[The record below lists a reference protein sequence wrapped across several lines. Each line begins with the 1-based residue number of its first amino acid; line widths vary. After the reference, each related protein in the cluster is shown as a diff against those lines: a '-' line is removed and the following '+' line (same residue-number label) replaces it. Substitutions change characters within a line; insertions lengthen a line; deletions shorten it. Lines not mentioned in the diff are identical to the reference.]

1 MQKIT
6 IYKIDNKLYVK
17 YTPSHATEPQPVP
30 KEVINYKG
38 TLYTPV
44 DVNNLPFPPQIQ
56 QTDDGVLW

>member
-6 IYKIDNKLYVK
+6 IYKIGKNLYIK
-17 YTPSHATEPQPVP
+17 YTPTNTQQPESVP

-44 DVNNLPFPPQIQ
+44 DINNLPFPEPISN
-56 QTDDGVLW
+56 DLEEVPW